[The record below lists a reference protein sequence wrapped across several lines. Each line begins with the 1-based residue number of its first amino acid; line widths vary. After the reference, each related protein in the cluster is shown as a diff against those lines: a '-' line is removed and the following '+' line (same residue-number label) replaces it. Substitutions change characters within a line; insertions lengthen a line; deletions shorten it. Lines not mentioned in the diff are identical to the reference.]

1 MIHRIILAGLL
12 LFALISCD
20 DDEDDDMIY
29 QTEFSYDFNA
39 GADGWVGGFADY
51 PVGEEEA
58 YELTFDDA
66 MLPAPLDE
74 TEGAIMLSGTNM
86 SDDLFMYMKTGVSGL
101 EPNTTYHVAFSVD
114 FASDVPD
121 GTPGVGG
128 SPGESVFIKAGANTI
143 EPAPEE
149 DNMGYYRMNIDKGN
163 QSQGGMDMVVLG
175 DFSNDTDQ
183 EVYTLKT
190 VTHNGPFTVT
200 TDGDGNAWIIV
211 GTESGFEA
219 TTTIY
224 YDQVR
229 VLFSL

>member
-1 MIHRIILAGLL
+1 MINRIILAGLL
-12 LFALISCD
+12 LVALTSCD
-20 DDEDDDMIY
+20 DDDDDLIY
-29 QTEFSYDFNA
+29 QTEFTYEFEA
-39 GADGWVGGFADY
+39 GAEGWVGGFADY

-58 YELTFDDA
+58 YELTFEEA
-66 MLPAPLDE
+66 MLPAPLDD
-74 TEGAIMLSGTNM
+74 TEGAIKLSGMNM

-101 EPNTTYHVAFSVD
+101 EPNTTYHVAFAVE

-121 GTPGVGG
+121 GMAGVGG
-128 SPGESVFIKAGANTI
+128 SPGESVFIKAGATTI
-143 EPAPEE
+143 EPLPEE
-149 DNMGYYRMNIDKGN
+149 DDMGYYRMNIDKGN

-200 TDGDGNAWIIV
+200 TDGDGSAWIIV

-224 YDQVR
+224 YNQVR
-229 VLFSL
+229 VLFSK